1 MAEVLPVPDTWP
13 ALKAFKALCGSR
25 RRSSRGS
32 YSGVYVDAELL
43 DAQGVLPS
51 RLSLLAEVRR
61 INPVVLNGFGMSKRR
76 LPRQRRPTAS
86 QVWCIFDDAHLN
98 VKPRSKTET

>member
-1 MAEVLPVPDTWP
+1 MSALFKLHHPSTLHPSSGLVVMAEVLPVPDTWP

-43 DAQGVLPS
+43 DAQG
-51 RLSLLAEVRR
+51 
-61 INPVVLNGFGMSKRR
+61 
-76 LPRQRRPTAS
+76 
-86 QVWCIFDDAHLN
+86 
-98 VKPRSKTET
+98 